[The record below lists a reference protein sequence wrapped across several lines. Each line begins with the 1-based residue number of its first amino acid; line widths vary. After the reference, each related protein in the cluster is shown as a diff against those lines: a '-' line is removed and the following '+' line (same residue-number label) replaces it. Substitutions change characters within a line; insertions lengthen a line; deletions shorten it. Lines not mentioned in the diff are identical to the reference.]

1 MAENDDGNEVFL
13 SVAQVAARLNVSK
26 MTIYRM
32 VHTGEMPAVLIG
44 HTYRV
49 RETAL
54 AQYLDHGLIAA
65 KTTCPVMTASIPF
78 RGGPRGKDTV

>member
-1 MAENDDGNEVFL
+1 MAENDDGNAVFL

-54 AQYLDHGLIAA
+54 ALYLEHGLIAA
-65 KTTCPVMTASIPF
+65 KAACPVITGSGPF
-78 RGGPRGKDTV
+78 RGGLRGKDTV